1 MANLQENGV
10 VQYINCELMQKELEE
25 ILNEELK
32 SYSEDY
38 PYLDEIVNVEEYA
51 DDLVLSFNSDMGKYL
66 NSSDHKIAGNFN
78 NIDYDYPAFMECD
91 GPHYNK
97 KLVDDMVN
105 RLNNNDDTEK
115 SQKDRDFL
123 VDWFFETFGTFGIT
137 YNFND
142 YLGEIIY
149 ANEEE
154 EICV

>member
-1 MANLQENGV
+1 MANLQEGV

-25 ILNEELK
+25 ILNEELN

-38 PYLDEIVNVEEYA
+38 PYLRDLVNVEEYA
-51 DDLVLSFNSDMGKYL
+51 EYLVLSFNSDMGKYL
-66 NSSDHKIAGNFN
+66 NSSEHHISGNFN
-78 NIDYDYPAFMECD
+78 NIDYDYPDFLEGD

-105 RLNNNDDTEK
+105 RLNNNDDSEL
-115 SQKDRDFL
+115 SRKDRDFL

-137 YNFND
+137 YKFND

>member
-10 VQYINCELMQKELEE
+10 VQYINCELMQKELED

-32 SYSEDY
+32 SYKEYSYLEDIGVY
-38 PYLDEIVNVEEYA
+38 EYA
-51 DDLVLSFNSDMGKYL
+51 ENLVQSFNSDMGKYL
-66 NSSDHKIAGNFN
+66 NSSDHKISGNFN
-78 NIDYDYPAFMECD
+78 NIDYDYPSFREGD
-91 GPHYNK
+91 GPHYNQ

-105 RLNNNDDTEK
+105 RLNNNDDSEQ

-137 YNFND
+137 YNFDN

>member
-10 VQYINCELMQKELEE
+10 VQYINCELMQKRLEE
-25 ILNEELK
+25 LLNEELN

-38 PYLDEIVNVEEYA
+38 PYLSDLVNVEEYA
-51 DDLVLSFNSDMGKYL
+51 EDLVRSFNSDMGKYL
-66 NSSDHKIAGNFN
+66 NSADHKILGNFN
-78 NIDYDYPAFMECD
+78 NIDYDYPAFMEGD
-91 GPHYNK
+91 GCHYNQ

-105 RLNNNDDTEK
+105 RLNNNDDSEQ

-137 YNFND
+137 YNFNY

-149 ANEEE
+149 ENVE
-154 EICV
+154 EIDD

>member
-1 MANLQENGV
+1 MTNLQENGV

-25 ILNEELK
+25 ILNEVLN
-32 SYSEDY
+32 SYKEY
-38 PYLDEIVNVEEYA
+38 PYLSDFVNVEEYA
-51 DDLVLSFNSDMGKYL
+51 ENLVLSFNSDMGKYL
-66 NSSDHKIAGNFN
+66 NSSDHKILGNFN
-78 NIDYDYPAFMECD
+78 NIDYDYPAFRECD

-105 RLNNNDDTEK
+105 RLNNNDDSEQ
-115 SQKDRDFL
+115 SQRDREFL

-154 EICV
+154 SYN